1 MSLSSVVVWDQ
12 VPKLHLSNS
21 RAPKFPPTIY
31 SLVWRISGNLDSLAT
46 NSLERLLVGFCH
58 LELDGGEVALTLRVL
73 LAEMLGSTVLLVL

>member
-21 RAPKFPPTIY
+21 RVPKFPPTIY

-46 NSLERLLVGFCH
+46 NSLEMLLVSFCH

-73 LAEMLGSTVLLVL
+73 LVEMLGGAVLEVL